1 MDVLACGCVACGLA
15 MRVDE
20 NKCKGKERKKK
31 TYLVGCER
39 VDALACGHG
48 LDADDC
54 EDKKRK
60 KKRKNL
66 LDADPAHGWQW
77 MQMSWNAD
85 EH

>member
-1 MDVLACGCVACGLA
+1 M
-15 MRVDE
+15 
-20 NKCKGKERKKK
+20 
-31 TYLVGCER
+31 
-39 VDALACGHG
+39 DALACGHG

-54 EDKKRK
+54 EDKERK

-85 EH
+85 ER